1 MLAIISG
8 VRFISALQQSKFLRY
23 NAVLFL
29 GSIAVGAL
37 NYAYYPILGRLMSP
51 ATFGEIQVLVSLF
64 LQFTIFLNVLS
75 LITINI
81 VANYND
87 SQKAH
92 RMIFELEKV
101 SAYVAVG
108 LIVVSI
114 VGGEFLREQLKFD
127 STLPF
132 VALALAMT
140 VSIPLAFRSA
150 YARGQKKFGI
160 ASISQLLGAGTK
172 ILFSALLV
180 IVGTGVA
187 GAIFGIVIAQLIAF
201 LYAARWAARLG
212 FKRPADTHYGTLPN
226 IRLVVPELKYAA
238 VAFVTLLTIT
248 LMMSVD
254 VIAAKYFFDAH
265 TAGLYAGI
273 ATVARIAFFLAAPIA
288 QVLMPLV
295 KIDNS
300 PRENQG
306 LLLRSL
312 ALTIGVCGVFLIGC
326 VFFAEP
332 IVRILMGVDYIT
344 YAAILPELALAI
356 CLISIANLI
365 CMYYLS
371 LRQTMVMVI
380 GIIGSAAMVCFMT
393 LWHDTPQAL
402 VHSMLW
408 ASILTVIATGVYVLV
423 NLKRGDRYATQN
435 DIHRNTNI

>member
-1 MLAIISG
+1 M
-8 VRFISALQQSKFLRY
+8 RFISALQQSKFLRY

-37 NYAYYPILGRLMSP
+37 NYAYYPVLGRLMPP
-51 ATFGEIQVLVSLF
+51 AAFGEIQVLVSFF

-75 LITINI
+75 LITVNI
-81 VANYND
+81 VANYKD
-87 SQKAH
+87 PQKAH

-101 SAYVAVG
+101 AAYVAVG
-108 LIVVSI
+108 LVAVSI
-114 VGGEFLREQLKFD
+114 IAGEFLREQLKFD

-140 VSIPLAFRSA
+140 ASIPLTFRSA
-150 YARGQKKFGI
+150 YARGQKKFGV

-172 ILFSALLV
+172 ILFSAMLV
-180 IVGTGVA
+180 VLGLGVT
-187 GAIFGIVIAQLIAF
+187 GAIFGIVVAQCIAF

-212 FKRPADTHYGTLPN
+212 FKRPADTHYGTLPD

-254 VIAAKYFFDAH
+254 VIAAKYFFDAQ

-273 ATVARIAFFLAAPIA
+273 ATVGRIVFFLAAPIA

-295 KIDNS
+295 KIDNP
-300 PRENQG
+300 PRENRG
-306 LLLRSL
+306 LLMRSL
-312 ALTIGVCGVFLIGC
+312 ALTVGVCGVFVVGS
-326 VFFAEP
+326 VFFSEP
-332 IVRILMGVDYIT
+332 IIRILMGVDYIT
-344 YAAILPELALAI
+344 YAAVLPELALAI
-356 CLISIANLI
+356 CLISVVNLI

-380 GIIGSAAMVCFMT
+380 GIIGIAAMAYFMT

-402 VHSMLW
+402 VRSMLW
-408 ASILTVIATGVYVLV
+408 ASIVTLIATGVYVLV
-423 NLKRGDRYATQN
+423 NLKRGDRSATKN
-435 DIHRNTNI
+435 DIHRNTNL